1 MSKRQELID
10 VLGLNNVGCDY
21 TWDEVLRE
29 VKTLKR
35 DNREKDALEYE
46 TNNLRKD
53 NDHLCGQVLK
63 LRNYQQKTIDDSQ
76 LIEVGK
82 KDKRKV
88 SPLNKELYDLAQ
100 EVMLEKSE
108 TSGIEFARHGHC
120 YHIGFRDVSEFINEL
135 EKRYDITP
143 KQDTPDV

>member
-1 MSKRQELID
+1 M
-10 VLGLNNVGCDY
+10 
-21 TWDEVLRE
+21 T
-29 VKTLKR
+29 
-35 DNREKDALEYE
+35 
-46 TNNLRKD
+46 
-53 NDHLCGQVLK
+53 
-63 LRNYQQKTIDDSQ
+63 Q

-100 EVMLEKSE
+100 GVMLEKSE
-108 TSGIEFARHGHC
+108 ASGLEYARHGHC

-143 KQDTPDV
+143 KTDAPDV

>member
-1 MSKRQELID
+1 MSKRPCSEC
-10 VLGLNNVGCDY
+10 G
-21 TWDEVLRE
+21 
-29 VKTLKR
+29 KR
-35 DNREKDALEYE
+35 PAMLYRF
-46 TNNLRKD
+46 R
-53 NDHLCGQVLK
+53 CGTCEGVAPSQVLK
-63 LRNYQQKTIDDSQ
+63 LRNYQQKTIDNSQ

-88 SPLNKELYDLAQ
+88 TPLNKELYDLAQ

-108 TSGIEFARHGHC
+108 TSGIEYARHGHC

-143 KQDTPDV
+143 KQDGDNV